1 MGETPQRMPA
11 LLNIRPMLLSDIDA
25 VLAVEQ
31 VSFITPWSRD
41 AFVAEAG
48 DNDLAVYLVIE
59 ADGQVIGYAGMW
71 VILDE
76 AHVTN
81 VAVLPAFRGRRF
93 GERMMRALID
103 KARSRGARRMT
114 LEVRPSNAAALG
126 LYGKLGFAPCGLR
139 PRYYSDTHEDA
150 VIMWLDEL

>member
-1 MGETPQRMPA
+1 MA
-11 LLNIRPMLLSDIDA
+11 LADIDA
-25 VLAVEQ
+25 VLAVEKL
-31 VSFITPWSRD
+31 SFITPWSRD

-48 DNDLAVYLVIE
+48 DNDLAVYLVLE

-81 VAVLPAFRGRRF
+81 VAVLPAFRGRGC
-93 GERMMRALID
+93 GERLMGALVE
-103 KARSRGARRMT
+103 KARGRGARRMT
-114 LEVRPSNAAALG
+114 LEVRPSNTAALG
-126 LYGKLGFAPCGLR
+126 LYGKLGFMPCGLR
-139 PRYYSDTHEDA
+139 PGYYSDTREDA

>member
-11 LLNIRPMLLSDIDA
+11 VITIRPMTLSDIDA
-25 VLAVEQ
+25 VLAVELL
-31 VSFITPWSRD
+31 SFITPWSRD

-48 DNDLAVYLVIE
+48 DNDLAVYLVLE
-59 ADGQVIGYAGMW
+59 GDGQVIGYAGMW

-81 VAVLPAFRGRRF
+81 VAVLPACRGQGL
-93 GERMMRALID
+93 GERLMRALID
-103 KARSRGARRMT
+103 KARGRGACRMT
-114 LEVRPSNAAALG
+114 LEVRPSNTAALG

-139 PRYYSDTHEDA
+139 PRYYSETGEDA
-150 VIMWLDEL
+150 VIMWLDKL

>member
-1 MGETPQRMPA
+1 MGETPRQMP
-11 LLNIRPMLLSDIDA
+11 LNIRPMTLDDIDA

-48 DNDLAVYLVIE
+48 DNDLAVYLVLE
-59 ADGQVIGYAGMW
+59 ADGQVIGYAGTW

-81 VAVLPAFRGRRF
+81 VAVMPAFRGQGL
-93 GERMMRALID
+93 GERLMRSLID
-103 KARSRGARRMT
+103 KARGRGARRMT
-114 LEVRPSNAAALG
+114 LEVRPTNAAARG
-126 LYGKLGFAPCGLR
+126 LYGKLGFTACGLR
-139 PRYYSDTHEDA
+139 PRYYSDTGEDA